1 VTARSNAD
9 LISGQTR
16 PDAHESIFGRAEELE
31 HLRQRLA
38 QRRSLLLHGP
48 AGVGKTLLLSAALLH
63 CPDALYSHSNPTPQ
77 ALFRSLAELL
87 LAARNPVLA
96 RSCSNGSASLQAK
109 SAVSLKGLVRD
120 ALLNSRYLIVLDHL
134 MRPSQALAAAIREL
148 MLNCSVPVIAVARSA
163 HMEDVGFVS
172 PLLPDRRDKLLLPNF
187 DPEVAEQFA
196 ATFARKEGLQADNLG
211 QFLARVIEYSEGNP
225 GAMLKMIRLGR
236 DPKYFHE
243 NQIKITPLYIDYKM
257 STISEQSGSRTLPK

>member
-1 VTARSNAD
+1 MTARFNAD

-16 PDAHESIFGRAEELE
+16 TDARGGIFGRAEELE

-38 QRRSLLLHGP
+38 LRRPFLFHGP
-48 AGVGKTLLLSAALLH
+48 AGAGKTLLLSAVL
-63 CPDALYSHSNPTPQ
+63 PDVPDILYSRSNPSPQ
-77 ALFRSLAELL
+77 ALFRTLAELL
-87 LAARNPVLA
+87 LTAGHPVFA
-96 RSCSNGSASLQAK
+96 KSCPNGSASLQAK

-120 ALLNSRYLIVLDHL
+120 AMLNSRYLVVLDHL
-134 MRPSQALAAAIREL
+134 MRPSQALAASIREV
-148 MLNCSVPVIAVARSA
+148 MLNWSAPVIAVARSA

-172 PLLPDRRDKLLLPNF
+172 PLFPDRKDKFPLPNF

-196 ATFARKEGLQADNLG
+196 ATFARREALQADNLG
-211 QFLARVIEYSEGNP
+211 QFLARVVEYSDGNP

-236 DPKYFHE
+236 DPKYFHG

-257 STISEQSGSRTLPK
+257 STISE